1 MFFYGWVKKSWI
13 WFDLKSMEKGNG
25 FIGFIRFVILGIL
38 FYLYVYLDLWMKE
51 CFIYLFLVL

>member
-38 FYLYVYLDLWMKE
+38 FYLYVYLDLWMKK